1 MVHCQERLQL
11 VASAKEDYI
20 ELLVDYLEFQG
31 RVGMVRKYLRALS
44 HPMGFFAIRPT
55 AHRIRAEF

>member
-31 RVGMVRKYLRALS
+31 RVGMVRKYLRA
-44 HPMGFFAIRPT
+44 
-55 AHRIRAEF
+55 